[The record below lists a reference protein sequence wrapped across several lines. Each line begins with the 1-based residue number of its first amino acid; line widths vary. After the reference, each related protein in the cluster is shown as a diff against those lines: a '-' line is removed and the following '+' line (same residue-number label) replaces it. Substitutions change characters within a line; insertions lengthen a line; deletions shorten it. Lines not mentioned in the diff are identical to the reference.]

1 MFLPEE
7 KAAAFDKIAE
17 KFYRRNFGQMGKAD
31 LEVLMF
37 SIYIEQCLEKGL
49 RYDDYTLAVQLGIPE
64 SRVRTLKV
72 KKELQYPY
80 KNFHWEEAF
89 QECIRHAKYDDKK
102 ALVKVSITDPNVKRE
117 VENCIDQLNFYSEY
131 QLNTKL
137 LQMRPDQFVELCI
150 HLYSEE
156 TVNGKL
162 TKEGFKTLESQL
174 RNSEASE
181 LIKSRNVIETIRKD
195 GIGAC
200 FRGVAPA
207 IAKTLLKEVLKAIP
221 FGETF
226 SGIID
231 TFIESL
237 MQRED

>member
-7 KAAAFDKIAE
+7 KSAAFDKIAE
-17 KFYRRNFGQMGKAD
+17 KFYRRNFGQMGKAY

-117 VENCIDQLNFYSEY
+117 VENCIDQMNFYSEY

-137 LQMRPDQFVELCI
+137 LQMRPDQFIELCI
-150 HLYSEE
+150 NLYSEDA
-156 TVNGKL
+156 VNGKL
-162 TKEGFKTLESQL
+162 TEQGFKTLESQL
-174 RNSEASE
+174 RKSKASGLIESER
-181 LIKSRNVIETIRKD
+181 IIEKIRKE
-195 GIGAC
+195 GFNAC
-200 FRGVAPA
+200 FQDVGSAV
-207 IAKTLLKEVLKAIP
+207 AKTLLGEVLKAIP
-221 FGETF
+221 FGGTF

-231 TFIESL
+231 TFIKNL
-237 MQRED
+237 